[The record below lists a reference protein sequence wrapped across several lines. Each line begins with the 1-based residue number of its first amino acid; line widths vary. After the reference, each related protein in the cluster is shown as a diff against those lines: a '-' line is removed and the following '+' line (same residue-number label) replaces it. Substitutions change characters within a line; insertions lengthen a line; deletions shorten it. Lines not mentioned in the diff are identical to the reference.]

1 MRIRLTA
8 AILVIGAATA
18 FADKKFDDAVAKAD
32 EQLRKGKQED
42 ALKTVEKLVEQNPGP
57 EAQLVLSRLHDR
69 LGDLDAAGQA
79 LDSALAAA
87 APGEQRAMLLAARS
101 AFDLRVS
108 SGQIALGHAE
118 EAVQLAENADT
129 LAARARARVR
139 VGDYPAAQADA
150 EKALKMDAQNRTGQI
165 ALGEALMGLGR
176 PADAVEVLQK
186 AVSTAPSSGCTLCR
200 TSLLNLART
209 RLALALIASGRASE
223 AVTVA
228 RQATEANEK
237 AGEAFA
243 VLGTAILAD
252 NKASWNDAIAQAQM
266 GAFNNP
272 KNPVVNVLVAKIFEA
287 GGNPTQAERHY
298 RMALEADPAYAPA
311 QVALIQAL
319 VANGKLDDALDLAKK
334 LVEKAPQSGEAQLM
348 LGTILIR
355 KGQWADAT
363 VPLEQAAK
371 YSPGNSLAHA
381 ALGTDYQYVGESAK
395 AAEEYRQ
402 AVKLDPKNV
411 DYQVTFGLLLGLSGK
426 YEEGIEVLKKVT
438 STPGYKDTAGFTNL
452 GWIYRSMDPR
462 RPAESAAAYKKAL
475 ELDPKNYQAAI
486 GLGWALSYAKNF
498 PAAIAAFNK
507 AIQIEP
513 KTAGEAYNGIA
524 WCYYFSKEMDKAEEF
539 SNKAQQAGRNVNGLV
554 DAIDKYRKAVAENAE
569 QAREELE
576 RQQKEWEEA
585 NQAAKLFEQVS
596 NQKASTEARIDAIKK
611 LGRQGSE
618 QAAAALT
625 ALLRDPDREIQ
636 LESCQAL
643 AKMGSVAR
651 AAVPMLRHLVETQ
664 TEWPTIMDEEQMKQ
678 QWLEGQVK
686 RCAQDALTKIR

>member
-1 MRIRLTA
+1 MRMRLTA

-18 FADKKFDDAVAKAD
+18 WADKKFDDAVAKAD

-42 ALKTVEKLVEQNPGP
+42 ALKTVEKLVDQNPGP
-57 EAQLVLSRLHDR
+57 EALMVLSRLHDR

-79 LDSALAAA
+79 LDSCLAAA
-87 APGEQRAMLLAARS
+87 TGEQRAAVLAARS

-108 SGQIALGHAE
+108 SGQVALGHAE

-139 VGDYPAAQADA
+139 VGDYPGGQADA
-150 EKALKMDAQNRTGQI
+150 EKALKMDAQNRSAQI

-186 AVSTAPSSGCTLCR
+186 AVSTAPSSGCALCR
-200 TSLLNLART
+200 ASLLNLART
-209 RLALALIASGRASE
+209 RLALALIASGRAAE

-243 VLGTAILAD
+243 ILGTAILAD
-252 NKASWNDAIAQAQM
+252 NKAGWSDAIAQAQM

-272 KNPVVNVLVAKIFEA
+272 KNPLVNVLVAKIFEA
-287 GGNPTQAERHY
+287 GSNPAQAERHY

-319 VANGKLDDALDLAKK
+319 VGSGKLDEALDLAKK
-334 LVEKAPQSGEAQLM
+334 LVEKAPQSGDAQLM

-355 KGQWADAT
+355 KGQWGDAT
-363 VPLEQAAK
+363 SSLEQAVK
-371 YSPGNSLAHA
+371 YSPGNALAHA
-381 ALGTDYQYVGESAK
+381 ALGTDFQYVGESEK

-402 AVKLDPKNV
+402 AVKLDPKNI
-411 DYQVTFGLLLGLSGK
+411 DYQETFGLLLGLAGQQ
-426 YEEGIEVLKKVT
+426 EEGIEVLKKVT

-452 GWIYRSMDPR
+452 GWIYRNMDPR

-475 ELDPKNYQAAI
+475 ELDPKNFQAAI
-486 GLGWALSYAKNF
+486 GLGWALSYAKDF

-507 AIQIEP
+507 AIQVEP

-524 WCYYFSKEMDKAEEF
+524 WCHYFSKDMDKAEEF

-554 DAIDKYRKAVAENAE
+554 DAIDKYRKAVAENAAKAQE
-569 QAREELE
+569 QFDQAQR
-576 RQQKEWEEA
+576 EWEQA
-585 NQAAKLFEQVS
+585 NQAAKLFDQVR
-596 NQKASTEARIDAIKK
+596 NQKASSEARIAVIKK
-611 LGRQGSE
+611 LGRLGSE

-625 ALLRDPDREIQ
+625 GLLRDPDREIQ

-651 AAVPMLRHLVETQ
+651 AAVPMLRHLVENQ
-664 TEWPTIMDEEQMKQ
+664 TEWPTVLTEEQMKQ

-686 RCAQDALTKIR
+686 RCAQDALSRIR

>member
-1 MRIRLTA
+1 MRLTA

-18 FADKKFDDAVAKAD
+18 WADKKFDDAVAKAD

-42 ALKTVEKLVEQNPGP
+42 ALKTVEKLVDQYPGP
-57 EAQLVLSRLHDR
+57 EALLVMSRLQDR

-87 APGEQRAMLLAARS
+87 TPGEQRAMVLAAQS
-101 AFDLRVS
+101 ALDLRVS
-108 SGQIALGHAE
+108 GGQVALGHAE
-118 EAVQLAENADT
+118 EAVRLAENAET
-129 LAARARARVR
+129 LAARARTRVR
-139 VGDYPAAQADA
+139 VGDYPGAQADA
-150 EKALKMDAQNRTGQI
+150 EKALKLDPQNRLGQI

-186 AVSTAPSSGCTLCR
+186 AVSTSPSSGCALCR
-200 TSLLNLART
+200 ASLLNLART
-209 RLALALIASGRASE
+209 RLALALVASGRASE

-252 NKASWNDAIAQAQM
+252 NKASWSDAIAQAQM

-287 GGNPTQAERHY
+287 GGNPAQAERHY

-319 VANGKLDDALDLAKK
+319 VGNQKLDEALDLAKK

-348 LGTILIR
+348 LGSILIR
-355 KGQWADAT
+355 KGQWGDAT
-363 VPLEQAAK
+363 APLEEAAK
-371 YSPGNSLAHA
+371 YSPGNPVAHA
-381 ALGTDYQYVGESAK
+381 ALGTDYQYVGESEK
-395 AAEEYRQ
+395 AAEEYRE
-402 AVKLDPKNV
+402 AVKLDPKNI
-411 DYQVTFGLLLGLSGK
+411 DYQETFGLLLGLAGK
-426 YEEGIEVLKKVT
+426 QEEGIEVLKKVT
-438 STPGYKDTAGFTNL
+438 SAPGYKDTAGFTNL
-452 GWIYRSMDPR
+452 GWIYRNMEPR

-475 ELDPKNYQAAI
+475 ELDPTNFQAAI
-486 GLGWALSYAKNF
+486 GLGWALSYAKDF

-507 AIQIEP
+507 AIEIEP

-524 WCYYFSKEMDKAEEF
+524 WCHYFSKDMDKAEQF
-539 SNKAQQAGRNVNGLV
+539 SKKAQEAGRNVNGLV
-554 DAIDKYRKAVAENAE
+554 DAIHKYREALKKGIEEAKEAQERA
-569 QAREELE
+569 QRE
-576 RQQKEWEEA
+576 WAMA
-585 NQAAKLFEQVS
+585 NQAAKLLDQVR
-596 NQKASTEARIDAIKK
+596 KGSTEARIDAIRK
-611 LGRQGSE
+611 LGRLGSE
-618 QAAAALT
+618 DAVQALT
-625 ALLRDPDREIQ
+625 WVLRDPDREIQ

-664 TEWPTIMDEEQMKQ
+664 TEWPTILDEEQMKQ

-686 RCAQDALTKIR
+686 RCAQGALAKMR

>member
-1 MRIRLTA
+1 MRMRLTA

-42 ALKTVEKLVEQNPGP
+42 ALKTVEKLVDQNPGP
-57 EAQLVLSRLHDR
+57 EALLVLSRLHDR

-87 APGEQRAMLLAARS
+87 SGEQRAAVLAARS

-108 SGQIALGHAE
+108 SGQVALGHAE
-118 EAVQLAENADT
+118 EAVELAENADT

-150 EKALKMDAQNRTGQI
+150 EKALKMDPQNRTGQI

-186 AVSTAPSSGCTLCR
+186 AVSSAPSTGCALCR
-200 TSLLNLART
+200 RSLLNLART

-252 NKASWNDAIAQAQM
+252 NKASWSDAIAQAQM

-272 KNPVVNVLVAKIFEA
+272 KNPLVNVLVARIFEA
-287 GGNPTQAERHY
+287 GGNPAQAERHY

-363 VPLEQAAK
+363 VPLEQAAR

-381 ALGTDYQYVGESAK
+381 ALGTDYQYVGESTK

-426 YEEGIEVLKKVT
+426 YEEGIEVLKKIT

-486 GLGWALSYAKNF
+486 GLGWALSYAKDF

-554 DAIDKYRKAVAENAE
+554 DAIAKYREALKKGIAEAKE
-569 QAREELE
+569 AQE
-576 RQQKEWEEA
+576 RAQREWEEA
-585 NQAAKLFEQVS
+585 NQAAKLLDQVKKGPVES
-596 NQKASTEARIDAIKK
+596 RIDAIRK
-611 LGRQGSE
+611 LGKLGSDE
-618 QAAAALT
+618 AVQALT
-625 ALLRDPDREIQ
+625 WVLRDTDRELQ